1 MILAADVNSLI
12 SEASQQIINGL
23 NWGTDAAKVVVG
35 ACAAMMIIAYFF
47 SAAKE

>member
-1 MILAADVNSLI
+1 MLATNVNTLI
-12 SEASQQIINGL
+12 DTASQQIINGL